1 MFGRF
6 TDEARRVLALAQEE
20 ATGMHHRRVGTE
32 HLLLGL
38 VQERDGMAAEAL
50 QTLGIGAEAV
60 REKVCAMNGQGQE
73 APAAGHHQYTLR
85 AKKALD
91 ASLREALQLGDH
103 HIGTEHILL
112 GLLRVGDGPA
122 AQVLAELGADLG
134 RVRQQVTSL
143 LGQAGDC
150 GWHEAG
156 GGGSGDTQD
165 RSHQG
170 RDGRWHQADGGERP
184 AGNAMPAQAGAPGA
198 AVTSQPADRRDG
210 GGSAESRML
219 AEILSRIEAMDSRL
233 SAVEQQLGTGPDVHD
248 LDQQI
253 VQARRDK
260 ETAAAAED
268 YESAAAQRDRER
280 QLLADKTARQND
292 WSAAHLDLPS
302 LAEGLHMLSD
312 EVGRLRGL
320 LSQQGNSSRDG
331 AA

>member
-20 ATGMHHRRVGTE
+20 ATGLHHSRIGTE
-32 HLLLGL
+32 HILLGL
-38 VQERDGMAAEAL
+38 VEECEGMAGEAL
-50 QTLGIGAEAV
+50 EAMGIAPEAV
-60 REKVCAMNGQGQE
+60 RELVCAMGGHGQE
-73 APAAGHHQYTLR
+73 APAAGHKQYTLR

-91 ASLREALQLGDH
+91 ASLREALQLGHH

-122 AQVLAELGADLG
+122 AQVLAELGADPC
-134 RVRQQVTSL
+134 RIRQQVIYL
-143 LGQAGDC
+143 LGQAD
-150 GWHEAG
+150 G
-156 GGGSGDTQD
+156 GGWQEAPD
-165 RSHQG
+165 
-170 RDGRWHQADGGERP
+170 GERGR
-184 AGNAMPAQAGAPGA
+184 AGHAGAAQAGAPGMT
-198 AVTSQPADRRDG
+198 VTSQPADRRDG
-210 GGSAESRML
+210 GNAENRML
-219 AEILSRIEAMDSRL
+219 AEVLSRIAAMDARL
-233 SAVEQQLGTGPDVHD
+233 SAVEQQLGVGPDVRD

-253 VQARRDK
+253 LQARRDK
-260 ETAAAAED
+260 ESAAAGED

-292 WSAAHLDLPS
+292 WSAAHLDLPA

-320 LSQQGNSSRDG
+320 LSQQASSSRDG